1 LVPIGFWIEHAAGSI
16 KENNRKN
23 GQDAEDIIMKAT
35 IKKQIDG
42 LHIVWAIAWKDI
54 LDGLHNKLIVAMM
67 FAVGLMVF
75 IPKLF
80 PLIIDPPYTS
90 VVIYDD
96 TDSMLLL
103 SLEESDDFQV
113 QQVGSIEEVEKLIG
127 DFGFGLGP
135 EVGLVVPGDFD
146 QVLEAGGKLELDG
159 YINWANRNK
168 ASKLQSGIGGQIS
181 ELMGEPVA
189 IEFDE
194 RYVYPDLT
202 SSLTLGVITTS
213 SLTLVIMM
221 GILLVPNLIFEE
233 KQTKTMDAL
242 LVSPSSIG
250 QVVLGKILAGWFY
263 MLLTAVAI
271 FLVNWTSVVHW
282 DLAILFT
289 ILSGLFSIG
298 LGLILGVFFESQQ
311 DVTGWTGAILV
322 VLIGPILVR
331 MMDLDIPLWIESII
345 PWVPSVTLSDIYRAS
360 LSGSASIPNLW
371 MKLSSVIGVCL
382 LLYGVVIWKLRRS
395 DR

>member
-1 LVPIGFWIEHAAGSI
+1 
-16 KENNRKN
+16 
-23 GQDAEDIIMKAT
+23 MKAS
-35 IKKQIDG
+35 IEKQIDS
-42 LHIVWAIAWKDI
+42 LNIIWAIAWKDI
-54 LDGLHNKLIVAMM
+54 LDGLHNKLVVSLM
-67 FAVGLMVF
+67 FTVGLMVF

-90 VVIYDD
+90 LVIYDE
-96 TDSMLLL
+96 TDSMLLQT
-103 SLEESDDFQV
+103 LEESDDFQV
-113 QQVGSIEEVEKLIG
+113 RQAGSIEEVEKLIG

-135 EVGLVVPGDFD
+135 EVGLVVPDDFD

-181 ELMGEPVA
+181 ELMGKPVA

-202 SSLTLGVITTS
+202 STLTLGIITTS
-213 SLTLVIMM
+213 SLTVVIMM

-250 QVVLGKILAGWFY
+250 QVMLGKILAGWFY
-263 MLLTAVAI
+263 MLLTAVVI
-271 FLVNWTSVVHW
+271 FLVYWTSVVHW
-282 DLAILFT
+282 DLVILFT
-289 ILSGLFSIG
+289 ILSGLVSIG

-311 DVTGWTGAILV
+311 EVTGWTGAILV
-322 VLIGPILVR
+322 VLIGSILVG
-331 MMDLDIPLWIESII
+331 MMDLDMPSWIETII
-345 PWVPSVTLSDIYRAS
+345 SWVPSVTLSDIYRAS
-360 LSGSASIPNLW
+360 LSRSISIPNLW
-371 MKLSSVIGVCL
+371 LKLSSLIGVCL
-382 LLYGVVIWKLRRS
+382 LLYGAVIWRLRRS